1 MPEKHLHIVAF
12 SIPFPA
18 NYGGAIDVFYKIK
31 ALHKAGIKIHLHCFQ
46 YNRPE
51 ANELNKYC
59 FSVNYYKRKT
69 GIAAHLSLKPY
80 IVESRK
86 SEILLKNLLLDDYP
100 ILFEGIHSCYYL
112 NHPSLK
118 GRALIYREANIEH
131 DYYSGLFRSEKNLV
145 RKSFF
150 LIESMKLRLFQKQLK
165 YITKMLAVSQT
176 DRDYLAKQFP
186 DKEVIYLP
194 CFHGNSNVS
203 CLPGKG
209 EYVLYHGNLSVG
221 ENALAAEF
229 LVKKVFNDLPVP
241 SKIAGM
247 NPSDSLKKLVSQSTN
262 MELIP
267 NPTQLEMEALIRNA
281 QVNVLVTFQ
290 PTGLKLKLLNTLY
303 NGRWV
308 LVNSEILAGTGLENI
323 FVIADDAEEM
333 KKKII
338 TLFPSEF
345 DQNQLLVR
353 AEVLQSRFSDEVN
366 AEKLIREVWG

>member
-18 NYGGAIDVFYKIK
+18 DYGGAIDVFYKIK
-31 ALHKAGIKIHLHCFQ
+31 ALHRAGINIHLHCFQ
-46 YNRPE
+46 YDRPE
-51 ANELNKYC
+51 AKELNKYC
-59 FSVNYYKRKT
+59 FSVIYYKRKT
-69 GIAAHLSLKPY
+69 GFAAHLSLKPY

-112 NHPSLK
+112 NHPSLQ
-118 GRALIYREANIEH
+118 GRTLIYREANIEH

-145 RKSFF
+145 HKSFF
-150 LIESMKLRLFQKQLK
+150 LIESIKLRLFQRQLK
-165 YITKMLAVSQT
+165 YTSKMLAVSQT

-194 CFHGNSNVS
+194 CFHGNISVS

-209 EYVLYHGNLSVG
+209 EYVFYHGNLSVG

-241 SKIAGM
+241 LKIAGM

-267 NPTQLEMEALIRNA
+267 NPTQPEMEALIRNA

-323 FVIADDAEEM
+323 CEIADDAEEM

-338 TLFPSEF
+338 ALFPSEF
-345 DQNQLLVR
+345 DQNQLLAR